1 MDLLGTIS
9 LSFPGSS
16 RITHRP
22 HINITLASCVLF
34 TIVVHNP
41 RTDHRPWA
49 SVNSNSD
56 DRNSQVDYPYGS
68 YNARTCPPSP
78 TLALA
83 TNDDDDNTGLPAT
96 PTLGPYPGS
105 DTLPKNDIAKQRPY
119 PEESI
124 LGIPNPPPRRGCLFF
139 FLGLV
144 MSKRADLALVSFR
157 RDRS

>member
-83 TNDDDDNTGLPAT
+83 TNDDDKTRPPAT
-96 PTLGPYPGS
+96 PTLASNLARVLIRKLISPSKDPAPRSQDSEFNRPDEGVYFSFS
-105 DTLPKNDIAKQRPY
+105 DL
-119 PEESI
+119 
-124 LGIPNPPPRRGCLFF
+124 
-139 FLGLV
+139 
-144 MSKRADLALVSFR
+144 
-157 RDRS
+157 

>member
-83 TNDDDDNTGLPAT
+83 TNDDDDKTGPPAT

-105 DTLPKNDIAKQRPY
+105 DTLTKERKLISPSEDLTPRSQYSGSP
-119 PEESI
+119 I
-124 LGIPNPPPRRGCLFF
+124 LHPDEGVYFSF
-139 FLGLV
+139 
-144 MSKRADLALVSFR
+144 SDL
-157 RDRS
+157 